1 MRIVLVVD
9 MFDEENNGTTM
20 TARRFAD
27 MLRQRGH
34 QVRVVSIG
42 ESGKDKFGVPEAH
55 YKLVT
60 RIGHKQ
66 GFCFATPDEKVFR
79 KAFKGA
85 DIVHFFLPFPFERKA
100 AKIARQM
107 GIPTSAAFHLQ
118 PENITYNIHC
128 EKVELLSVG
137 FYRFAHRY
145 FYKDFNHIHCPSK
158 FIAGEL
164 RKNGY
169 KQKLYVISNGVD
181 DEFRPMEVE
190 KVTDPEKFNI
200 LMIGRLSYEKK
211 QDILLKAVECSK
223 YADKIQ
229 VYLAGHGPCEKAL
242 RKQGET
248 MKNPPIF
255 GFYTKEELI
264 RLINSCD
271 LYVHAA
277 YIESEAIACMEAFA
291 CGLVPVISNSPKSA
305 TVQFALDD
313 RSLFEADNPDD
324 LARKIDYWIENPE
337 MKAIMSTKYAMQGNT
352 YRVSESVKQAE
363 LMFNDAINDFK
374 ENGGYGR

>member
-60 RIGHKQ
+60 RISHKQ

-200 LMIGRLSYEKK
+200 LMIGRLSYEK

-277 YIESEAIACMEAFA
+277 YIESEAIACMEAIA

>member
-60 RIGHKQ
+60 RISHKQ

-211 QDILLKAVECSK
+211 QDILLKAVERSK

-248 MKNPPIF
+248 MKNPPI
-255 GFYTKEELI
+255 
-264 RLINSCD
+264 
-271 LYVHAA
+271 
-277 YIESEAIACMEAFA
+277 
-291 CGLVPVISNSPKSA
+291 LVFTPKK
-305 TVQFALDD
+305 
-313 RSLFEADNPDD
+313 N
-324 LARKIDYWIENPE
+324 
-337 MKAIMSTKYAMQGNT
+337 
-352 YRVSESVKQAE
+352 
-363 LMFNDAINDFK
+363 
-374 ENGGYGR
+374 